1 MYAENSVVDDYSWF
15 YPWNIYLELH
25 SLEYI
30 PLMFTGRG
38 KTLKCFNTAHHL
50 GLLLYN

>member
-1 MYAENSVVDDYSWF
+1 MYAKNSVVADCSLL

-30 PLMFTGRG
+30 PLVFTGQG
-38 KTLKCFNTAHHL
+38 KTLKCLNTAQHL
-50 GLLLYN
+50 GLLLCN